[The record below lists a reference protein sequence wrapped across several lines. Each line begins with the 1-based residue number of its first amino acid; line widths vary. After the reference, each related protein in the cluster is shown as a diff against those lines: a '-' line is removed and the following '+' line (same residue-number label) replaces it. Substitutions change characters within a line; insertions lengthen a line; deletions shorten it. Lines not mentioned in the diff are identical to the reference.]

1 MRHLGTTVVLIA
13 VASMT
18 LASCGSSGGKAA
30 SDHTTSRP
38 STSATGTG
46 ATPIAP
52 VTTTTANPAAGDA
65 IAQYALT
72 ASIAAAKQTYDDTYD
87 YTAVTPESLA
97 SAVPSVHYAPLE
109 QATVGVVGVLAQDK
123 HDVLLVTK
131 SPSGRWYCVTEN
143 NEDGVSYG
151 VGHSLDKLNSNGEC
165 QLDAWPP
172 PGSNAPAFGA
182 AS

>member
-1 MRHLGTTVVLIA
+1 MRHLGTTGVLIA
-13 VASMT
+13 VASIT
-18 LASCGSSGGKAA
+18 LAACGSSAGKAT
-30 SDHTTSRP
+30 SDNTGVRP
-38 STSATGTG
+38 STSAARANPTT
-46 ATPIAP
+46 IAP
-52 VTTTTANPAAGDA
+52 VTTTTANAAAGDA
-65 IAQYALT
+65 IAQYALST
-72 ASIAAAKQTYDDTYD
+72 SIAAAKQTYDDTYD

-97 SAVPSVHYAPLE
+97 SSVPSVHYAPLE

-165 QLDAWPP
+165 QLDVWPP
-172 PGSNAPAFGA
+172 PGSNAPEFGA